1 MVGKKQSI
9 CISLDFTSRLLKGN
23 KDKGFRD
30 NLKVF
35 SMSINTN
42 SRESAAI
49 PQITS
54 NHFFLKVLR

>member
-30 NLKVF
+30 NLKVLSF
-35 SMSINTN
+35 C
-42 SRESAAI
+42 
-49 PQITS
+49 
-54 NHFFLKVLR
+54 VY